1 MKEINLKKIIS
12 EFLTKI
18 LRVQKSVRLK
28 REQIE
33 TLVTVSLKEI
43 KQKKNLDFPT
53 KISYASKNPV
63 TYNKIKL
70 RR

>member
-28 REQIE
+28 REQE

-70 RR
+70 RH